1 MKTLDV
7 IIWLILF
14 FFAATMVSDLGCS
27 QHKIDELHLVRDL
40 DLLYAPSSSSDDM
53 KQLV

>member
-27 QHKIDELHLVRDL
+27 QHKIDELHLVRDWTFFML
-40 DLLYAPSSSSDDM
+40 
-53 KQLV
+53 QVLVQMI